1 MANKNKTVWSNRF
14 KGSTSKSFQRIGAS
28 INVDKRLYSQDI
40 LASKIHTQML
50 IKNKIIPS
58 KDGKKIIKGL
68 DKIKKQIDRGKF
80 IFKEKFEDIHLN
92 IEKKLFEIIG
102 DSAGYMH
109 TARSRNDQVVTDF
122 KLWVKDSSLI
132 LIKELNSL
140 MKNIIGKADK
150 NVSTVMPGF
159 THLKNAQPVSFAHY
173 LLAYYEMLKRD
184 KQRFQNN
191 LKLIDESPLGAAA
204 LSGTSYNID
213 RNFTSQ
219 KLGFKKPTNNSIDT
233 VSDRDFAI
241 DFLYACAV
249 CAMHLSRLAEDFII
263 LNSDAYQLISF
274 NDKML
279 TGSSIMPQKK
289 NPDPA
294 ELIRGRTGINYGKL
308 NSILTIM
315 KGLPI
320 SYFKDLQDDKALV
333 FDGFDTLKDTL
344 IMSNELIKNVKPN
357 ITRMSEMAKTGYTT
371 ATDFA
376 DYLVKVKKLSFR
388 EAYKISSKLVNYA
401 ESNKKNLDELTFN
414 EIKKFH
420 NDLNKDVLKI
430 FNVKNSMNSK
440 NSYGGTSE
448 RNIKNMIK
456 KHKREIN

>member
-1 MANKNKTVWSNRF
+1 MTNKNKTVWSSRF
-14 KGSTSKSFQRIGAS
+14 KNSTSKSFQRIGAS
-28 INVDKRLYSQDI
+28 INVDKRLYEQDI
-40 LASKIHTQML
+40 FASKIHTQML
-50 IKNKIIPS
+50 IKKKIIPA
-58 KDGKKIIKGL
+58 KEGKKILKGL
-68 DKIKKQIDRGKF
+68 DKIKGQIRKGKF
-80 IFKEKFEDIHLN
+80 KFKEKFEDIHLN
-92 IEKKLFEIIG
+92 IEKRLYEIIG

-132 LIKELNSL
+132 LINELTSL
-140 MKNIIGKADK
+140 MKNIVAKADK
-150 NVSTVMPGF
+150 NISTVMPGF

-173 LLAYYEMLKRD
+173 LLAYYEMFKRD
-184 KQRFQNN
+184 KLRFQNN
-191 LKLIDESPLGAAA
+191 LKLIDESPLGVAA

-213 RNFTSQ
+213 RNFTSK
-219 KLGFKKPTNNSIDT
+219 KLGFVKPTNNSIDT

-241 DFLYACAV
+241 DFLYVCAV

-344 IMSNELIKNVKPN
+344 IMSNELIKNVNPN
-357 ITRMSEMAKTGYTT
+357 KTRMSDMAKTGYTT

-376 DYLVKVKKLSFR
+376 DYLVKDKKISFR
-388 EAYKISSKLVNYA
+388 EAYKISSKIVNYA
-401 ESNKKNLDELTFN
+401 EKNKKNLDELTLN

-420 NDLNKDVLKI
+420 KNINNNVLKI

-440 NSYGGTSE
+440 NSYGGASE

-456 KHKREIN
+456 KYKKEL